1 MESNNN
7 PAPTEVAPEA
17 PAEPVQP
24 TETAAPPA
32 PAEPTP
38 AEPAPAE
45 PKPAKSS
52 KSLIWCL
59 SILVIIAIA
68 AAAVFAYL
76 CFTNPSAPANP
87 TPDSS
92 QTSTEETETTE
103 EVAIT
108 DPLVKKDLDEK
119 FAILHGVLSTE
130 PTLVSQYP
138 NYGRELFI
146 NGDLP
151 DSVKTSNVAYWLSNY
166 FFGTT
171 DNELKAIMI
180 ERGYT
185 EEEISQWRGYI
196 EKIDGKL
203 MREKYLDVFGEDI
216 VPNAPRENN
225 CPQYYYNEEYDIF
238 YPGIGGCGGTNSIIT
253 HYYKN
258 AYTTKDD
265 NAYVYV
271 SVADYNLEDNN
282 IYCDFYTENNTKIC
296 GTATDRDDV
305 VLNETNYK
313 DYAQYRIVFKK
324 SDAGTYYF
332 VKAEKL

>member
-76 CFTNPSAPANP
+76 YFTNPSAPANP

-119 FAILHGVLSTE
+119 VAILHGELSTE
-130 PTLVSQYP
+130 PTFASQYP
-138 NYGRELFI
+138 NFGGLLFSS
-146 NGDLP
+146 GDLP
-151 DSVKTSNVAYWLSNY
+151 EDVRISNIAYWLSNY
-166 FFGTT
+166 FSSPT
-171 DNELKAIMI
+171 DDEIKAII
-180 ERGYT
+180 ADGIYT
-185 EEEISQWRGYI
+185 EEEINQGREYI
-196 EKIDGKL
+196 ERIDGEL
-203 MREKYLDVFGEDI
+203 MREKYLEVFGEDI
-216 VPNAPRENN
+216 TPNPQRGYS
-225 CPQYYYNEEYDIF
+225 CPVHYNDKYDIF
-238 YPGIGGCGGTNSIIT
+238 YQGLDGCGGTSNIIT

-332 VKAEKL
+332 VKTEKF